1 MKNKVCPRWDS
12 NPRPP
17 ALAASVLPLDQ
28 WCPNKN
34 PKGPHSIGAK
44 NSSIQNLWKI
54 LRPKGPVGP
63 AGPVMDNTAL
73 DHEGLTVE
81 NEQHRG

>member
-1 MKNKVCPRWDS
+1 MIG
-12 NPRPP
+12 
-17 ALAASVLPLDQ
+17 ALFQ

-34 PKGPHSIGAK
+34 PKGPHSIGAI
-44 NSSIQNLWKI
+44 NSSLLNAWKI

-73 DHEGLTVE
+73 FEFANLRAKRFSRNLRVGAFVLHK
-81 NEQHRG
+81 